1 MTAST
6 RPIEPLDQSPSTDE
20 ELVALCRAKDEVAV
34 RELTR
39 RHNRRLFRLAR
50 GVVRDDSEAEDVVQA
65 AYVRAFLGLERFR
78 GEASFGTWIGR
89 IVINEA
95 LGRLRQRRATVDLEI
110 ADEDQWQGR
119 VLAFPQAS
127 HPPDPEHSMAQR
139 ELVTALERAIDALP
153 ESFRVVF
160 MARLVEGLSI
170 EETAALLRLRPE
182 TVKTRVHRARQR
194 VRADLEKQLGP
205 LISAAFRFDG
215 ARCERLT
222 ARVLQTIGRQS

>member
-1 MTAST
+1 MRQSA
-6 RPIEPLDQSPSTDE
+6 RPLDSSLQSDE
-20 ELVALCRAKDEVAV
+20 DLVARCLSKDEAAV

-65 AYVRAFLGLERFR
+65 SYVRAFLGLDRFR
-78 GEASFGTWIGR
+78 GDCAFGTWIGR

-95 LGRLRQRRATVDLEI
+95 LGRVRRRRAMVDFD
-110 ADEDQWQGR
+110 AAPEDQLQAR
-119 VLAFPQAS
+119 ILAFPQAS

-139 ELVTALERAIDALP
+139 EIVTALERAIDALP
-153 ESFRVVF
+153 DPFRVVF
-160 MARLVEGLSI
+160 IARLVEGLSI
-170 EETAALLRLRPE
+170 EETAALFQLRPE

-205 LISAAFRFDG
+205 LVSAAFRFDG

-222 ARVLQTIGRQS
+222 GNVIKRLTSL